1 MEKPSSADMEQVKEL
16 LSLIKGVKTNGGLV
30 AVSFIVR
37 HVQPCKER
45 AHQGFDF
52 RGDDD
57 ETRER
62 PERLTRKDV
71 LERAAGLFAPNASFS
86 MSRQMKAFN
95 YLNPPP

>member
-1 MEKPSSADMEQVKEL
+1 MREL
-16 LSLIKGVKTNGGLV
+16 LSLIIGIKMNAVLV
-30 AVSFIVR
+30 VASFIVR
-37 HVQPCKER
+37 HVQPYKER
-45 AHQGFDF
+45 AHPGFDF